1 MSLNWQIVLKIRII
15 HKLSLNGNLG
25 SIISLLFVMKFYLS
39 RIFQVILLLN
49 ICTVQI
55 LFCYCVL
62 FENVIKYYN
71 VAVSRRGREASIRQL
86 ESDKFKTGKYW
97 TKVFIWHTQIYI
109 RVYTCMCICASFLL
123 SFHTHCVH
131 AHIFICPWHAN
142 AWVDMQRP
150 SDYMRPIPMPAPE
163 QANHKYIFIFVMC
176 MCVMSIYLPA
186 KRLF

>member
-1 MSLNWQIVLKIRII
+1 M
-15 HKLSLNGNLG
+15 KLY
-25 SIISLLFVMKFYLS
+25 LF
-39 RIFQVILLLN
+39 RIFQGILLLN

-62 FENVIKYYN
+62 FENVIKCYN
-71 VAVSRRGREASIRQL
+71 VAVSCTGREASIRQL

-97 TKVFIWHTQIYI
+97 TKVFIWHTQIYRHMEI
-109 RVYTCMCICASFLL
+109 HQSYTCMCICASFLL

-131 AHIFICPWHAN
+131 AYIFICPWHAN

-150 SDYMRPIPMPAPE
+150 SDYMRPIPMSVPE
-163 QANHKYIFIFVMC
+163 QANHKYIFIFVVMC
-176 MCVMSIYLPA
+176 MSIMSIYLPA